1 MAPAVVV
8 GHSGGGSV
16 ACSLVAR
23 HPAVVRHAVIYEP
36 PLSAVVPDG
45 AEVIADYRA
54 MSTFGLEVVDGGFG
68 EPAVLVQT
76 APWPTSSGR
85 CPSSSRCGTASG
97 RSSTTGAYV
106 LDQRHAE
113 PSA

>member
-1 MAPAVVV
+1 MVV
-8 GHSGGGSV
+8 GRSGGGSV

-45 AEVIADYRA
+45 AEVVADYRA

-68 EPAVLVQT
+68 EPVVLVQT
-76 APWPTSSGR
+76 ALMAHELRPVPEQLPLRDGFRTILYHR
-85 CPSSSRCGTASG
+85 RVRP
-97 RSSTTGAYV
+97 
-106 LDQRHAE
+106 
-113 PSA
+113 